1 MPRLASLIR
10 RSVVAVAMACPI
22 ALSGQPGASTT
33 PGGAGYRM
41 VRRIAVPGEGG
52 WDYLMVDPVAR
63 RLYLSHSTRVEVID
77 IDAGTIVGNIPNTLG
92 VHGIAIAP
100 ELGRGFTSNGRDSSV
115 TIFDTKTLAVI
126 GAVTVTGRN
135 PDAIAY
141 DPATKRVFTFNG
153 GSANTTAI
161 DAQSG
166 AVIGTIAL
174 GGRPEFA
181 QVDGLGH
188 LWVNLEDKSAVV
200 QVDTRALSAGA
211 PWPLAPCEEPSGM
224 AMDRAHRRLFIGC
237 SNKLMAVMDADKG
250 SVITTLAIGS
260 GVDANAFDPAL
271 QLAFASNGDGTL
283 TVVHEEAPDSYIVVG
298 NATTAPRARTMAV
311 DEHSHH
317 VFLPFAQFNPAPP
330 ATTEVPRPRPSMVPG
345 SFALLELAPNTVTS
359 SSAPGSTYKRAVPAR
374 LAARARISEDS
385 ARAIARSRVPNG
397 DVQALELEQGKGK
410 LIYSFD
416 LKIPGRAGIEEVDVT
431 ALNGKVVG
439 VEHEGA
445 RAEAAEARVDARAKQ
460 ARRRPATD
468 SSRKP

>member
-1 MPRLASLIR
+1 MFRLAFLLR
-10 RSVVAVAMACPI
+10 GA
-22 ALSGQPGASTT
+22 ALLAAATSPLALAGQPATAT
-33 PGGAGYRM
+33 APGGAGYQL

-77 IDAGTIVGNIPNTLG
+77 VDAGTIIGSIPNTLG

-115 TIFDTKTLAVI
+115 TIFDAKTLAVI
-126 GAVTVTGRN
+126 GVVKVTGRN

-153 GSANTTAI
+153 GSANATAI

-166 AVIGTIAL
+166 TVVGTIAL

-188 LWVNLEDKSAVV
+188 LWVNLEDRSAVV
-200 QVDTRALSAGA
+200 QLDTRALTAGA
-211 PWPLAPCEEPSGM
+211 PWPLTPCEEPSGM

-250 SVITTLAIGS
+250 TVITTLPIGS

-283 TVVHEEAPDSYIVVG
+283 TVVREDAPDRFTVVG
-298 NATTAPRARTMAV
+298 TAATAPRARTMAV
-311 DEHSHH
+311 DERSHH
-317 VFLPFAQFNPAPP
+317 VYLPFAQFNPPPP
-330 ATTEVPRPRPSMVPG
+330 AMLEVPRPRPTMVPG
-345 SFALLELAPNTVTS
+345 SFALLELAPTGVES
-359 SSAPGSTYKRAVPAR
+359 SSAPAAGYKRDVPSR
-374 LAARARISEDS
+374 LAVQARIPEDS
-385 ARAIARSRVPNG
+385 ARAIAQARIPRGEVR
-397 DVQALELEQGKGK
+397 ALELENEGGK
-410 LIYSFD
+410 LIYSFE
-416 LKIPGRAGIEEVDVT
+416 LKIAGKEGIEEVNVD
-431 ALNGKVVG
+431 ALNGKIVSI
-439 VEHEGA
+439 EHEGA
-445 RAEAAEARVDARAKQ
+445 TKEKKKAPPR
-460 ARRRPATD
+460 
-468 SSRKP
+468 